1 MNYLI
6 SIIVPI
12 YNVDKYLEECI
23 ESLRNQT
30 YKNLE
35 IILINDGS
43 TDNSEQIFRHEA
55 KQDNRIVFINKKN
68 GGSASAKN
76 EGLKIAKGDYIAFVD
91 SDDFIELDMIEYM
104 VNTIKKYNA
113 DIVQCKL
120 RDYYTNT
127 IAFKQ
132 QEINEKSMDVKEFLY
147 LIL

>member
-1 MNYLI
+1 MKELV
-6 SIIVPI
+6 SIVVPI

-23 ESLRNQT
+23 ESLKNQT
-30 YKNLE
+30 YKNVE

-43 TDNSEQIFRHEA
+43 TDNSEQICRKEER
-55 KQDNRIVFINKKN
+55 QDNRIVFINKNN

-76 EGLKIAKGDYIAFVD
+76 VGLEIAKGDYISFVD

-120 RDYYTNT
+120 RD
-127 IAFKQ
+127 
-132 QEINEKSMDVKEFLY
+132 
-147 LIL
+147 